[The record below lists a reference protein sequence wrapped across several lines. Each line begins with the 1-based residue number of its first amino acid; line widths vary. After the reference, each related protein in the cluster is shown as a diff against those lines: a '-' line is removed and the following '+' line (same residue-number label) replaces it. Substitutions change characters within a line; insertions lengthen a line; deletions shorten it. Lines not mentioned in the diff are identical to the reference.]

1 MTIYERVAAQHN
13 TTPEEVKQE
22 MQRAIRA
29 TGIDMEPE
37 VFINLVAKGVMKKIE
52 QGRGAE

>member
-13 TTPEEVKQE
+13 TTPEEVKEE
-22 MQRAIRA
+22 MQKAIRA

-37 VFINLVAKGVMKKIE
+37 IFINLVAKGVMKKIE
-52 QGRGAE
+52 QGREAE